1 MSGIIKDNEGRS
13 SGLVK
18 STTVAE
24 YDDDKVQSNIAL
36 LGFKTAVNGS
46 LAKYNLQDQI
56 IDEYEDATGIDAGAS
71 TNEILSDGAYFG
83 GTTSNPTGATSTD
96 TSVSGYRIEVL
107 SAASGSLVIP
117 SSGNVDILVVG
128 GGGSGGVSY
137 GGGGGAG

>member
-24 YDDDKVQSNIAL
+24 YDDDKIQSNIAL

-56 IDEYEDATGIDAGAS
+56 ID
-71 TNEILSDGAYFG
+71 
-83 GTTSNPTGATSTD
+83 
-96 TSVSGYRIEVL
+96 
-107 SAASGSLVIP
+107 
-117 SSGNVDILVVG
+117 
-128 GGGSGGVSY
+128 
-137 GGGGGAG
+137 